1 MTHDLGPTTTQ
12 LTRMRATIFTDI
24 ATRHRS
30 TKRRRLVGLGLAAV
44 VAIGTSAAAIVVTQ
58 ASNDEANTSFDCY
71 SVADVR
77 ADHTTSSLVDDGRNA
92 FKLLPLSKRVD
103 AAIERCEASWSAAPD
118 EPYPGS
124 GPIDVPNPMV
134 CVLADNRLGVF
145 PNRAGQ
151 STGPFCEGLGLSA
164 PAVAASAD

>member
-1 MTHDLGPTTTQ
+1 MTHDLGPTTGQ
-12 LTRMRATIFTDI
+12 LTRMRATILTDI
-24 ATRHRS
+24 AARHRS

-44 VAIGTSAAAIVVTQ
+44 VAIGTSAAAITVTQ

-77 ADHTTSSLVDDGRNA
+77 ADHTTSILVDDDRNA
-92 FKLLPLSKRVD
+92 FELLPLSERVA
-103 AAIERCEASWSAAPD
+103 AAIERCEASWSAVPD

-124 GPIDVPNPMV
+124 GPIDVPNPTA
-134 CVLADNRLGVF
+134 CILADTRLGVF

-151 STGPFCEGLGLSA
+151 PTGPFCEGLGLAA
-164 PAVAASAD
+164 PAVAGPAD